1 MFSNSVM
8 HTFFFLFLCKTA
20 TESYSTFFSTTVY
33 TRIIN
38 LYPSSPSLSCIKNT
52 PFLLHLYSLQGGGG
66 RCFCLK
72 RLMVISRDQTN
83 LFSQPPPPPAPQL
96 SLPTEQLI
104 RKKYTHFISF
114 NIKILVYSYVHIKLK
129 IY

>member
-20 TESYSTFFSTTVY
+20 TESYSTFFSTIY
-33 TRIIN
+33 SYHKP
-38 LYPSSPSLSCIKNT
+38 YPSSPSLSCIKNT
-52 PFLLHLYSLQGGGG
+52 PFLLHLYSLQGGGGGGEGG

-83 LFSQPPPPPAPQL
+83 LFSQPPPPPAPNYPCPQ
-96 SLPTEQLI
+96 SSSS
-104 RKKYTHFISF
+104 RK
-114 NIKILVYSYVHIKLK
+114 NVHISCQSYSKV
-129 IY
+129 